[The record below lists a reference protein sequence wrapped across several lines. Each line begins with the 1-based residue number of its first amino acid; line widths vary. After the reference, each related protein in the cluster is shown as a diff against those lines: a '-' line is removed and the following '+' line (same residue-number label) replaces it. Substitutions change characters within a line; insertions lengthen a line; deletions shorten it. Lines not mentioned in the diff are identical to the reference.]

1 VTTRE
6 AAQLCPVPRPR
17 RPPPGAQ
24 PRRLRA
30 RSDVCHLADY
40 RRRNQG
46 HETPTS
52 LRSKA
57 NRASFLFL
65 DDAGGAQHRQE
76 RSFANGRSVVA
87 SRRRIAADMNSNAE
101 APRLVPS
108 PPADPKLK
116 EMVRRLGEHL
126 RPARIYLFGSR
137 ARGDAGPD
145 SDYDLLVVV
154 ATSTLPGYK
163 RDQEAFRALRGV
175 GVSKDVIVL
184 TLDEFQRKSSVVCSL
199 PATVLREGTLLYVA

>member
-1 VTTRE
+1 MV
-6 AAQLCPVPRPR
+6 
-17 RPPPGAQ
+17 
-24 PRRLRA
+24 
-30 RSDVCHLADY
+30 S
-40 RRRNQG
+40 
-46 HETPTS
+46 
-52 LRSKA
+52 
-57 NRASFLFL
+57 
-65 DDAGGAQHRQE
+65 
-76 RSFANGRSVVA
+76 
-87 SRRRIAADMNSNAE
+87 SRRRMGADMNSNAE
-101 APRLVPS
+101 APRLVPT

-126 RPARIYLFGSR
+126 RPERIYLFGSR

-154 ATSTLPGYK
+154 ANSPLPGYK